1 MAIKKLSKLIE
12 LAQKIPKKRVVVA
25 YGQDETTILATKR
38 AIDLKIAEFTLI
50 GDEKVIKK
58 ICADH
63 DIDSSIYTIV
73 HEPDEIAAGHTTMQ
87 LLSEG
92 NGDVMMK
99 GLISSDKF
107 LKCMLDKEYGLMIP
121 DAILTSVSIARNSRL
136 PQTAHLRRCCFH
148 TPPNIDQKIAMTKLC
163 DRNRP

>member
-1 MAIKKLSKLIE
+1 
-12 LAQKIPKKRVVVA
+12 
-25 YGQDETTILATKR
+25 
-38 AIDLKIAEFTLI
+38 
-50 GDEKVIKK
+50 
-58 ICADH
+58 
-63 DIDSSIYTIV
+63 V

-121 DAILTSVSIARNSRL
+121 DAILTSVSIAEIPDYHKLLIFADAAFIPAPISIKKL
-136 PQTAHLRRCCFH
+136 P
-148 TPPNIDQKIAMTKLC
+148 
-163 DRNRP
+163 